1 MPRFDRLG
9 NFILGVHGYSGDVEL
24 IQPRQAKREPYTP
37 GSLHANPGHLGIQ
50 RLFVRPAESRRRL
63 TWAAANDLFCGRH

>member
-24 IQPRQAKREPYTP
+24 IQPRQAKRGFYTL
-37 GSLHANPGHLGIQ
+37 GSLHANPGHSGFNAF
-50 RLFVRPAESRRRL
+50 LFDPQSL
-63 TWAAANDLFCGRH
+63 AAS